1 MSAPFEIVDL
11 LETAKWLMLLLLG
24 LAAAYYRTNGRL
36 QGVIGN
42 LIAQAEIAYGETRN
56 GEIKFRWVCDKVYSM
71 VPMPLNAIITKRMV
85 EGLVQSTFDVMA
97 AYAKLQLDKL
107 LDSTMPDIERT
118 GD

>member
-1 MSAPFEIVDL
+1 MSTPFEIVDL
-11 LETAKWLMLLLLG
+11 LESAKWLMLLFLG
-24 LAAAYYRTNGRL
+24 MAATYYQTNRRL
-36 QGVIGN
+36 QSVIGS
-42 LIAQAEIAYGETRN
+42 LIAQAEKTYDDASN
-56 GEIKFRWVCDKVYSM
+56 GGIKFRWVCDKAYSM
-71 VPMPLNAIITKRMV
+71 VPIPLNAIITKQMV

>member
-1 MSAPFEIVDL
+1 MSTPFEIVDL
-11 LETAKWLMLLLLG
+11 LRVAKWLMLLFLG
-24 LAAAYYRTNGRL
+24 LAAAYYRTNGKL

-42 LIAQAEIAYGETRN
+42 LIAQAETAYGEAGN
-56 GEIKFRWVCDKVYSM
+56 GGLKFRWVCDKVYSM
-71 VPMPLNAIITKRMV
+71 VPMPLSVIITKRMV